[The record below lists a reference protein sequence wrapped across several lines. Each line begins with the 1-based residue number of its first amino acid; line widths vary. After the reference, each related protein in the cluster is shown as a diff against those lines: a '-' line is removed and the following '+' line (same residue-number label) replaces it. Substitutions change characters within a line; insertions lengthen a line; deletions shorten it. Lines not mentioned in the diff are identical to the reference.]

1 MKRTYAIKIK
11 SSKLLKT
18 EEQIK
23 EVEDRI
29 KETASEC
36 KSVELSDEGQIATVE
51 VEKVEDFVA
60 ALNAVVNVFR
70 KIDDKS
76 EVSYKFA
83 LNNR

>member
-36 KSVELSDEGQIATVE
+36 KSVELTDEGKIATVE
-51 VEKVEDFVA
+51 VENIEDFVP

-76 EVSYKFA
+76 EVSYKFG
-83 LNNR
+83 LNNN